1 MQKRTTIFRAASM
14 LGGLSA
20 VVVGATFALTPVS
33 ATLTD
38 SSLTA
43 ATAGLVVDGPDENTA
58 FGADDP
64 GFKFE
69 NLFPGSTN
77 WSAPQDFSL
86 RNLGTTDLKVAVQ
99 VSAGTGELDETKVKV
114 KVTNTTTAD
123 TKEYTLSELSTAK
136 NLPGVSEGDDSLE
149 GDPSEVA
156 PVEGET
162 NAFTV
167 QVKLD
172 EGAAGSLSDLD
183 FLFTGTPVDETP
195 VVVPEEPGDE

>member
-20 VVVGATFALTPVS
+20 VVIGTTFALDPVS

-43 ATAGLVVDGPDENTA
+43 ANASLRVDGPDENDA

-64 GFKFE
+64 GFKFD

-86 RNLGTTDLKVAVQ
+86 KNVGTTDLKVAVQ
-99 VSAGTGELDETKVKV
+99 VSAGTGTLDPSKVHV
-114 KVTNTTTAD
+114 KIVNTSEGNVSE
-123 TKEYTLSELSTAK
+123 EYTLTELATAL
-136 NLPGVSEGDDSLE
+136 NLPGVSGTAALEGDD
-149 GDPSEVA
+149 DPEA
-156 PVEGET
+156 LPAEGET
-162 NAFTV
+162 DNFTV

-172 EGAAGSLSDLD
+172 NDAAGSLADLD

-195 VVVPEEPGDE
+195 VAVPEVTP